1 MYDPQAHGAHC
12 HSCPLRGKPVVP
24 PEGRPDPKLIVI
36 GEGPGHHEERA
47 LRPFVG
53 LSGKLLDKTLRDNGV
68 SRSDIY
74 LTNAAL
80 CRGDSDKE
88 KDAAAECC
96 APRLLREL
104 AAFDKAVPLLVLG
117 KPASKTVL
125 NTSRILYARGFH
137 WQTPEIDAKHV
148 RVAEREGAKK
158 GGRFALRAEIL
169 RLRAAIPGR
178 DAFPSIHPAFALRAE
193 TWAVLFE
200 LDVARACRFVAGDRP
215 MRDDIGE
222 WVWTSGKQPEEIR
235 AMLDTLSPVVS
246 LDIETDGVKPTE
258 TKMLCCGI
266 GGADKTIVIWPWKSE
281 YADMLSTWLRTRA
294 AVVAHNGYQFDQI
307 VLSCHGVR

>member
-1 MYDPQAHGAHC
+1 MSYDPIAHGARC
-12 HSCPLRGKPVVP
+12 DLCPLRGKPVVP
-24 PEGRPDPKLIVI
+24 PEGSASPKLIVI
-36 GEGPGHHEERA
+36 GEGPGHHEERF

-68 SRSDIY
+68 SRAETY

-88 KDAAAECC
+88 KDTAAECC

-104 AAFDKAVPLLVLG
+104 AAFDASIPLLTLG
-117 KPASKTVL
+117 KPASKSVL

-137 WQTPEIDAKHV
+137 WQTPVIDPKHV
-148 RVAEREGAKK
+148 KVAEREGVRK
-158 GGRFALRAEIL
+158 GGKFALRAETL
-169 RLRAAIPGR
+169 ALRAAISGR
-178 DAFPSIHPAFALRAE
+178 DAFPSISPSFALRAE

-200 LDVARACRFVAGDRP
+200 LDVARACRFVGGVRP

-222 WVWTSGKQPEEIR
+222 WVWTGGATAEEVR
-235 AMLDTLSPVVS
+235 AMLDSLSPVVS
-246 LDIETDGVKPTE
+246 LDIETDGIKPTE

-266 GGADKTIVIWPWKSE
+266 SGGRTIVIWPWKE
-281 YADMLSTWLRTRA
+281 DYAAMLSAWLRTRTS
-294 AVVAHNGYQFDQI
+294 VVAHNGYQFDQI
-307 VLSCHGVR
+307 VLSCHGVK